1 VTSGIWNVTSGIRYA
16 TSGIQGHRTKTGRVV
31 FVSCKPK
38 HKNEQSRVYEII
50 ATQSITDTKTGRV
63 EFCHQGQNHRKK
75 QHIASKPHHPPT
87 SSGLG
92 RGCKAVAFTRRL
104 RRRQL
109 KVLLGTP
116 SPASRRT
123 WNFQAQDPA
132 ALPARLSVGRIGH
145 RRHQNRLRSE

>member
-1 VTSGIWNVTSGIRYA
+1 MPRRGSRVTAQKRAESCVRHAN
-16 TSGIQGHRTKTGRVV
+16 QRTKTSRVV
-31 FVSCKPK
+31 FMRSLQPK
-38 HKNEQSRVYEII
+38 ASQ
-50 ATQSITDTKTGRV
+50 TQKTGRV
-63 EFCHQGQNHRKK
+63 EFCHKGQNHRKK